1 MSVSDPQLKFVL
13 GPTNTGKT
21 FYAVDRM
28 MGYPSGMVG
37 FPLRLLARENYDKM
51 VAKLGA
57 SRVALITGEEKIIP
71 PNASY
76 FCCTVEAMPLTRD
89 VDCLIVDEIQL
100 CGDKE
105 RGHVFTDRL
114 LHARGRHETLFLGA
128 DTMRPI
134 LQQLF
139 PDGEFIYRER
149 LSRLSYAGH
158 KKASRLPRRSALVAF
173 SASEVYRLA
182 ELVRRQRGG
191 TAVVMGALS
200 PRTRNAQVELFQN
213 GDVDFMIA
221 TDAIGMGLNMD
232 IGHVALADDIKFDG
246 RSVRHLYPAE
256 IAQIAGR
263 AGRHTTDGTFGTT
276 EGCRAFE
283 QELIDA
289 VEGHRFAPV
298 RGLYWRNRKLNFNS
312 LDGLLNALE
321 APPPSPLMMK
331 KADADDHLT
340 LAALADS
347 EEVRSLAD
355 NPGRLRLLWDVVQIP
370 DFRQSMTDSHVVMLT
385 RIFTELARDGRL
397 KKDWVASQLQ
407 HLDRLDGDIDTLMT
421 RIAHIRTWTYITHKT
436 GWTDDAEGWPELAR
450 AIEDRLSDELHNRL
464 TQRFVDKRAA
474 HLSRRLKESATLL
487 ASVRLDGSVLVEGE
501 EVGSLHGFSFVPSLA
516 ESEEKAVILAAARKG
531 LPDEIER
538 RVAALSISADPAFK
552 LDAKGQLFWREAVIA
567 RLVKSEVLY
576 APRVEVGDSD
586 LLSHDQRA
594 RIQDRLNQFITDHV
608 MEVLQPLML
617 LAKPESLLN
626 PEGKS
631 ENITESSRANDT
643 GTEGAGTNDTGTE
656 GAGTNDTGTEGAG
669 NISPPTPL
677 SGAAKGLLYQLYE
690 GLGTVPRRLL
700 ADQIKELSEADKPVL
715 ARAGIRM
722 GIENL
727 FLPAMLKPA
736 PIALR
741 VLLFSLYHQNF
752 PLCGAPPEGRVSF
765 SLDEE
770 ASEKMPEDTYWLA
783 AGYCRLGAR
792 IMRVDMVERVAALVR
807 AAARE
812 GQFEISD
819 EMLSLA
825 GVGREEMALILSDLG
840 CKQVSERPSED
851 PEKPSIAIFERQ
863 KRKSAKP
870 HNSQKA
876 HPDKARSAKAGK
888 GARRRPTGNNNTPAR
903 ASERTRQNNA
913 KQPDPNSPF
922 AVLAALKKG

>member
-1 MSVSDPQLKFVL
+1 MAVSDPQVKFVL

-21 FYAVDRM
+21 YYAVDRM
-28 MGYPSGMVG
+28 MAYSSGMAG

-51 VAKLGA
+51 VARLGA

-71 PNASY
+71 AHANY
-76 FCCTVEAMPLTRD
+76 FCCTVEAMPLSRD

-139 PDGEFIYRER
+139 PDAEFIYRER

-173 SASEVYRLA
+173 SAAEVYRLA

-246 RSVRHLYPAE
+246 RSVRHLMPAE

-298 RGLYWRNRKLNFNS
+298 RGLYWRNRTLNFKT
-312 LDGLLNALE
+312 LDGLLQSLE
-321 APPPSPLMMK
+321 AAPPHPVMMK
-331 KADADDHLT
+331 KADGDDHLT
-340 LAALADS
+340 LAALADMQA
-347 EEVRSLAD
+347 VRALAD

-385 RIFTELARDGRL
+385 RIFTELARDGQL

-436 GWTDDAEGWPELAR
+436 GWTDSTEGWPELAR
-450 AIEDRLSDELHNRL
+450 AIEDRLSDELHTRL
-464 TQRFVDKRAA
+464 TQRFVDRRAA

-538 RVAALSISADPAFK
+538 RVGALTISADPAFK
-552 LDAKGQLFWREAVIA
+552 LDRRGQIFWREAIIA
-567 RLVKSEVLY
+567 RLVKSDCLY

-586 LLSHDQRA
+586 LLSHDQKA

-608 MEVLQPLML
+608 VELLQPLVL
-617 LAKPESLLN
+617 LTRPEKLFAVEPAAGQDMPETMDSARAPSGPEAGSEDSAEPPLQDIAQDTASQKPV
-626 PEGKS
+626 
-631 ENITESSRANDT
+631 A
-643 GTEGAGTNDTGTE
+643 
-656 GAGTNDTGTEGAG
+656 
-669 NISPPTPL
+669 L

-700 ADQIKELSEADKPVL
+700 ADQIKELSETDKPLL

-741 VLLFSLYHQNF
+741 IVLYSLYHQNF
-752 PLCGAPPEGRVSF
+752 PVCGAPPEGRVSF
-765 SLDEE
+765 SLGEGDGE
-770 ASEKMPEDTYWLA
+770 MPEDGYWLA
-783 AGYCRLGAR
+783 AGYCRLGTR
-792 IMRVDMVERVAALVR
+792 IMRVDMIERVAALVR

-819 EMLSLA
+819 DMLSLA
-825 GVGREEMALILSDLG
+825 GVGREEMGRILSDLG
-840 CKQVSERPSED
+840 CKQVSERASED
-851 PEKPSIAIFERQ
+851 PEKPAIAIFERQ
-863 KRKSAKP
+863 KRKSMKSP
-870 HNSQKA
+870 R
-876 HPDKARSAKAGK
+876 PDKARSHK
-888 GARRRPTGNNNTPAR
+888 GAAKGAGRAPSRGKPPAASRPRGQ
-903 ASERTRQNNA
+903 SRQNNERA
-913 KQPDPNSPF
+913 PDPNSPF

>member
-1 MSVSDPQLKFVL
+1 MAVSDPQLKFVL

-28 MGYPSGMVG
+28 MGYSSGMIG

-51 VAKLGA
+51 VARLGV
-57 SRVALITGEEKIIP
+57 SQVALITGEEKIIP
-71 PNASY
+71 PHARY
-76 FCCTVEAMPLTRD
+76 FSCTVEAMPLSLE
-89 VDCLIVDEIQL
+89 VDCLAVDEIQL

-114 LHARGRHETLFLGA
+114 LNARGRHETLFLGS
-128 DTMRPI
+128 DTMRLI
-134 LQQLF
+134 LQKLY
-139 PDGEFIYRER
+139 PSGEFIYRER

-173 SASEVYRLA
+173 SAAEVYRLA

-213 GDVDFMIA
+213 GDVDFLIA

-246 RSVRHLYPAE
+246 RSVRHLTPSE

-276 EGCRAFE
+276 EGCTAFE

-289 VEGHRFAPV
+289 VESHRFGPV
-298 RGLYWRNRKLNFNS
+298 RVLFWRNRSLNFNT
-312 LDGLLNALE
+312 LDGLLNSLE
-321 APPPSPLMMK
+321 ATPHHPLMIK
-331 KADADDHLT
+331 KTDGEDHLT
-340 LAALADS
+340 LASMAKQDTIRKLADS
-347 EEVRSLAD
+347 
-355 NPGRLRLLWDVVQIP
+355 PGRLRLLWDVAQIP
-370 DFRQSMTDSHVVMLT
+370 DFRQSMTDSHLVMLVQ
-385 RIFTELARDGRL
+385 IFTQLACDGQL

-436 GWTDDAEGWPELAR
+436 GWTDEAEGWPELAR

-464 TQRFVDKRAA
+464 TQRFVDRRAA

-501 EVGSLHGFSFVPSLA
+501 EVGTLQGFTFIPTLA
-516 ESEEKAVILAAARKG
+516 ESDEKAVILSAALKG
-531 LPDEIER
+531 LQDEIER
-538 RVAALSISADPAFK
+538 RVGALAISADPAFK
-552 LDAKGQLFWREAVIA
+552 LDGRGQVFWREAAIA
-567 RLVKSEVLY
+567 RLVKSDTLY

-586 LLSHDQRA
+586 LLNFDQKA
-594 RIQDRLNQFITDHV
+594 RIQDRLTQFIADHTA
-608 MEVLQPLML
+608 ELLQPIIRLT
-617 LAKPESLLN
+617 KPDELFAEEAAQKN
-626 PEGKS
+626 PQTDAGS
-631 ENITESSRANDT
+631 ENASANASASDKPTEIEKA
-643 GTEGAGTNDTGTE
+643 GASV
-656 GAGTNDTGTEGAG
+656 AGDPVLA
-669 NISPPTPL
+669 PTL
-677 SGAAKGLLYQLYE
+677 SGAAKGVLYQLYE

-700 ADQIKELSEADKPVL
+700 ADQIKELSEADKPLL

-736 PIALR
+736 PITLR
-741 VLLFSLYHQNF
+741 VLLYSLYHQKF
-752 PLCGAPPEGRVSF
+752 PVCGPPPEGRVSF
-765 SLDEE
+765 GLAEGQGE
-770 ASEKMPEDTYWLA
+770 MPEDGYWLA
-783 AGYCRLGAR
+783 AGYCRLGPR

-819 EMLSLA
+819 GMLSLA
-825 GVGREEMALILSDLG
+825 GVGREEMVLILADLG
-840 CKQVSERPSED
+840 CKQVSERASED
-851 PEKPSIAIFERQ
+851 AEKPAIAIFERQ
-863 KRKSAKP
+863 KRKNPKRQPNNALSGKRPNAKTRKP
-870 HNSQKA
+870 RRN
-876 HPDKARSAKAGK
+876 DAGN
-888 GARRRPTGNNNTPAR
+888 GGYSGRPSGKQ
-903 ASERTRQNNA
+903 RQNNERA
-913 KQPDPNSPF
+913 PDPNSPF

>member
-1 MSVSDPQLKFVL
+1 MAVSDPQVKFVL

-21 FYAVDRM
+21 YYAVDRM
-28 MGYPSGMVG
+28 MGYSSGMAG

-51 VAKLGA
+51 VARLGA

-71 PNASY
+71 PQARY

-139 PDGEFIYRER
+139 PDAEFIYRER

-173 SASEVYRLA
+173 SAAEVYRLA

-246 RSVRHLYPAE
+246 QSVRHLTPAE

-298 RGLYWRNRKLNFNS
+298 RGLYWRNRALNFKT
-312 LDGLLNALE
+312 LDGLLQSLE
-321 APPPSPLMMK
+321 VLPPHPMMMK
-331 KADADDHLT
+331 KADGDDHLT
-340 LAALADS
+340 LATLADMQPI
-347 EEVRSLAD
+347 RQLAD
-355 NPGRLRLLWDVVQIP
+355 NPGRLSLLWDVVQIP
-370 DFRQSMTDSHVVMLT
+370 DFRQSMTDSHVVMLS
-385 RIFTELARDGRL
+385 RIFTQLARDGQL

-436 GWTDDAEGWPELAR
+436 GWTDTDEGWPELAR

-464 TQRFVDKRAA
+464 TQRFVDRRAA

-501 EVGSLHGFSFVPSLA
+501 EVGSLHGFSFVPSIA

-538 RVAALSISADPAFK
+538 RVGALTISADPAFK
-552 LDAKGQLFWREAVIA
+552 LDAKGQVFWREAVIA
-567 RLVKSEVLY
+567 RLVKSDSLY

-586 LLSHDQRA
+586 LLSHDQKA

-608 MEVLQPLML
+608 AELLQPLL
-617 LAKPESLLN
+617 SLTKPETLFATDSTASKDSS
-626 PEGKS
+626 PKDSAESGS
-631 ENITESSRANDT
+631 EAPIQQVAAQEDVTQDAASQKPAT
-643 GTEGAGTNDTGTE
+643 LT
-656 GAGTNDTGTEGAG
+656 
-669 NISPPTPL
+669 
-677 SGAAKGLLYQLYE
+677 GAAKGLLYQLYE
-690 GLGTVPRRLL
+690 GLGTVPRRTL
-700 ADQIKELSEADKPVL
+700 ADQIKELTEADKPLL

-741 VLLFSLYHQNF
+741 VLLYSLYNQNF
-752 PLCGAPPEGRVSF
+752 PVCGGPPEGRVSF
-765 SLDEE
+765 NLNE
-770 ASEKMPEDTYWLA
+770 ADGEMPQDSYWLA
-783 AGYCRLGAR
+783 AGYCRLGRR

-819 EMLSLA
+819 DMLSLA
-825 GVGREEMALILSDLG
+825 GVGRDEMALILSDLG
-840 CKQVSERPSED
+840 CKQVSERASED
-851 PEKPSIAIFERQ
+851 PEKPAIAIFERQ
-863 KRKSAKP
+863 KRKSIKSP
-870 HNSQKA
+870 R
-876 HPDKARSAKAGK
+876 PDKARSQKSGGK
-888 GARRRPTGNNNTPAR
+888 GPRRAASGNKQPAHSRPRGH
-903 ASERTRQNNA
+903 SRQNNERA
-913 KQPDPNSPF
+913 PDPNSPF

>member
-28 MGYPSGMVG
+28 MGYPSGMAG

-100 CGDKE
+100 CGDKD

-114 LHARGRHETLFLGA
+114 LHARGRQETLFLGA

-139 PDGEFIYRER
+139 PDGEFVYRER

-276 EGCRAFE
+276 EGCRTFE

-340 LAALADS
+340 LAALADND
-347 EEVRSLAD
+347 EVRSLAD

-385 RIFTELARDGRL
+385 RIFTELASDGRL
-397 KKDWVASQLQ
+397 KKDWVSSQLQ

-464 TQRFVDKRAA
+464 TQRFVDRRAA
-474 HLSRRLKESATLL
+474 HLSRRLKESVPLL

-501 EVGSLHGFSFVPSLA
+501 EVGSLHGFSFIPSLA
-516 ESEEKAVILAAARKG
+516 ESEEKAIILAAARKG

-576 APRVEVGDSD
+576 APRVEVADSD

-594 RIQDRLNQFITDHV
+594 RIRDRLNQFINDHV
-608 MEVLQPLML
+608 MEVLKPLML

-626 PEGKS
+626 PEAQQESTNVSPIS
-631 ENITESSRANDT
+631 EKTITDDT
-643 GTEGAGTNDTGTE
+643 GENQAGD
-656 GAGTNDTGTEGAG
+656 APA
-669 NISPPTPL
+669 PKPL

-690 GLGTVPRRLL
+690 GLGTMPRRLL
-700 ADQIKELSEADKPVL
+700 ADQIKELSEADKPIL

-770 ASEKMPEDTYWLA
+770 AGEKMPEDSYWLA

-840 CKQVSERPSED
+840 CKQVSERPSDD

-870 HNSQKA
+870 QQGLKA
-876 HPDKARSAKAGK
+876 HPDKAHNAKAGK
-888 GARRRPTGNNNTPAR
+888 GARRRPNGNTNNSQT
-903 ASERTRQNNA
+903 RTSSPNRQNNA